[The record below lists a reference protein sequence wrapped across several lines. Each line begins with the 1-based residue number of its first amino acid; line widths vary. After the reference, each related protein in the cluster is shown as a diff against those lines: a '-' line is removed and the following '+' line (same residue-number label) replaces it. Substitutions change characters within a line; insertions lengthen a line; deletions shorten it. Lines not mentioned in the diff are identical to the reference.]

1 MPSTKMRIKNNTTAA
16 YGHIGHGPTF
26 GSGHDIHI
34 PPNSNAGIGSYCKVG
49 TTYNMPEGVSDP
61 YFLNG
66 QKHFKVA
73 EIEIFQL

>member
-1 MPSTKMRIKNNTTAA
+1 MPSTKMSIKNNTTAA

-34 PPNSNAGIGSYCKVG
+34 SSNSNVSSDSYCNLG
-49 TTYNMPEGVSDP
+49 QCYNMPEGISDP
-61 YFLNG
+61 YFLTGEEN
-66 QKHFKVA
+66 FKVA